1 MWATGAFVSDLAKRK
16 GTIKCPRCKAPMNE
30 VLWIAPVQTDPG
42 LIAYECPSCSYVTS
56 VLTQVASS
64 RRANSKTVASVVADA
79 GAR

>member
-1 MWATGAFVSDLAKRK
+1 
-16 GTIKCPRCKAPMNE
+16 MNE

>member
-1 MWATGAFVSDLAKRK
+1 VLDDATIKPFRRSDSGGEHGMAFVSDLAKRK

-56 VLTQVASS
+56 ILTSPQSS
-64 RRANSKTVASVVADA
+64 QR
-79 GAR
+79 